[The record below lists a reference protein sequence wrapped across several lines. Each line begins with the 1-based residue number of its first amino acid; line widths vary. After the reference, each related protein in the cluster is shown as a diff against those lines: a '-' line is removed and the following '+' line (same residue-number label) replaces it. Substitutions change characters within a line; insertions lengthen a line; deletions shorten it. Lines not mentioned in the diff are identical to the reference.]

1 MYPPRLTSILALGV
15 LALAL
20 DAAAAHAADSSVDIE
35 IVGIVP
41 ESCSI
46 AVDNGRSIIDL
57 ASNVRQFRIATVTES
72 CNRAAGYT
80 VTVRSSQNGLLS
92 SSGGGSIGYSVTYG
106 GQDVDLS
113 EGMVLERSNQTGSE
127 PRDLLVSVP
136 EGDRSG
142 GVYRDVITIE
152 ISAQ

>member
-1 MYPPRLTSILALGV
+1 MFPLRLSPL

-20 DAAAAHAADSSVDIE
+20 LPPLLDVAATHAGDSRVDIE

-46 AVDNGRSIIDL
+46 AVDNGRAVFDL
-57 ASNVRQFRIATVTES
+57 STSVRQFRVATVTES

-80 VTVRSSQNGLLS
+80 VTVRSSQNGLLAS
-92 SSGGGSIGYSVTYG
+92 SSGGSIGYSVTYG

-113 EGMVLERSNQTGSE
+113 QGMVLERSSQEDSQ
-127 PRDLLVSVP
+127 PRDLLISVP
-136 EGDRSG
+136 DGDRVG
-142 GVYRDVITIE
+142 GVYRDIITIE

>member
-1 MYPPRLTSILALGV
+1 MQPKRLISA

-20 DAAAAHAADSSVDIE
+20 LAACAGAGGAGAGDSSVDIE

-46 AVDNGRSIIDL
+46 AVDNDRAVIDL
-57 ASNVRQFRIATVTES
+57 SSSVRQVRIATVTEN

-80 VTVRSSQNGLLS
+80 VTVRSSQNGVLS
-92 SSGGGSIGYSVTYG
+92 SAQGGAIGYSVTYG

-113 EGMVLERSNQTGSE
+113 QGVALERSESESNQ

-136 EGDRSG
+136 GGDRPG